1 MSWVAWTQLAAVVAL
16 GTIGQLMLKYG
27 LRQNA
32 ASRLGPR
39 SMLSLPMLGW
49 LLCYVATTILWLLAL
64 RTVPLSQAFPI
75 LGLQFALI
83 PLASARLLD
92 EHVTPVQ
99 WMGIAIIV
107 VGVGLV
113 GQS

>member
-1 MSWVAWTQLAAVVAL
+1 
-16 GTIGQLMLKYG
+16 MLKYG
-27 LRQNA
+27 LRQNV
-32 ASRLGPR
+32 ASGQGLR
-39 SMLSLPMLGW
+39 SLVSLPMLGW
-49 LLCYVATTILWLLAL
+49 LFCYVATTVLWLLAL

-83 PLASARLLD
+83 PLASARLLH
-92 EHVTPVQ
+92 ERIAPVQ
-99 WMGIAIIV
+99 WIGIAVIV